1 MLWFVGLGI
10 SGFKSIPCE
19 ALDILSKAD
28 IVYLEQ
34 FTSPIGKLDLVKIK
48 NATKGEFKPAKRWLV
63 EDGNEILQNAKKK
76 KVVLLSYG
84 DPYIA
89 TTHIELRTRA
99 IAEKI
104 KTYSIHASSS
114 LTSMIGEC
122 GLHFYKVGRIAT
134 IMSEMKSLTT
144 PYYLIYKNI
153 IEGNHTVLLLEYN
166 QDKDFFLDPK
176 DALNG
181 LLETEKGQRRNVI
194 RSSTFAIIASRIG
207 FKNQLIISGKIS
219 SLKRKD
225 FGKPPH
231 TVIIPGRLHFTESDA
246 LKILG
251 GCIDEP
257 FDNSEKTKKI
267 SIQMMEKYV
276 PMVKEALHEVEP
288 HYKDQK
294 EFQKILENVEL
305 YIQDAEKF
313 LEDGQDEVAILSI
326 GYADGLVDALRL
338 AKGLDQKI

>member
-10 SGFKSIPCE
+10 SGFKSIPNE
-19 ALDILSKAD
+19 ALEVLSKAD

-34 FTSPIGKLDLVKIK
+34 FTSPIGKSDLTKIK

-63 EDGNEILQNAKKK
+63 EDGKEILENSKKK

-89 TTHIELRTRA
+89 TTHIELRARA
-99 IAEKI
+99 MQEKI
-104 KTYSIHASSS
+104 KTYSIHAASS

-144 PYYLIYKNI
+144 PYYVIYKNI

-166 QDKDFFLDPK
+166 QDKDFFLDPN
-176 DALNG
+176 DALKG
-181 LLETEKGQRRNVI
+181 LIETEKGQKRNVI
-194 RSSTFAIIASRIG
+194 SASTFAIVASRIG
-207 FKNQLIISGKIS
+207 FKDQSIISGKIS
-219 SLKRKD
+219 SLKKED
-225 FGKPPH
+225 FGLPPH
-231 TVIIPGRLHFTESDA
+231 TVIIPGRMHFTESDA
-246 LKILG
+246 LKMFG
-251 GCIDEP
+251 QCIDKP

-267 SIQMMEKYV
+267 SKQMMEKYV
-276 PMVKEALHEVEP
+276 PMVRDALEEVTP
-288 HYKDQK
+288 LYKDQK
-294 EFQKILENVEL
+294 EYQVILENAEL
-305 YIQDAEKF
+305 YVQDAEKF

-338 AKGLDQKI
+338 AKGLDPKM

>member
-1 MLWFVGLGI
+1 MLWFVGLGV
-10 SGFKSIPCE
+10 SGFKSIPSE
-19 ALDILSKAD
+19 GLDILSKAD

-34 FTSPIGKLDLVKIK
+34 FTSPIGKSDFTKIK
-48 NATKGEFKPAKRWLV
+48 NATKGEFKSAKRWLV
-63 EDGNEILQNAKKK
+63 EDGNEILRNAKKK

-99 IAEKI
+99 IKEKI

-122 GLHFYKVGRIAT
+122 GLHFYKIGRIAT

-144 PYYLIYKNI
+144 PYYIIYKNI

-176 DALNG
+176 DALTG

-194 RSSTFAIIASRIG
+194 SPSTYVVVASRIG
-207 FKNQLIISGKIS
+207 FKDQSIISGKIS
-219 SLKRKD
+219 SLKKKD

-251 GCIDEP
+251 KCIDEP
-257 FDNSEKTKKI
+257 YDNSEKTKKI

-276 PMVKEALHEVEP
+276 PMVKEALSEVVS

-294 EFQKILENVEL
+294 EFQKILENAEL

-338 AKGLDQKI
+338 AKGLDRKM

>member
-10 SGFKSIPCE
+10 SGFKSIPSE
-19 ALDILSKAD
+19 GLDILSKAD

-34 FTSPIGKLDLVKIK
+34 FTSPIRKSDFTKIK
-48 NATKGEFKPAKRWLV
+48 NATKGEFKSAKRWLV
-63 EDGNEILQNAKKK
+63 EDGNEILRNAKKK

-99 IAEKI
+99 IKEKI

-122 GLHFYKVGRIAT
+122 GLHFYKIGRIAT

-144 PYYLIYKNI
+144 PYYIIYKNI

-176 DALNG
+176 DALTG

-194 RSSTFAIIASRIG
+194 SSSTYAIIASRIG
-207 FKNQLIISGKIS
+207 FKNQSIISGKIS
-219 SLKRKD
+219 SLKKKD

-251 GCIDEP
+251 KCIDEP
-257 FDNSEKTKKI
+257 YDNSEKTKKI

-276 PMVKEALHEVEP
+276 PMVKEALSEVVS

-294 EFQKILENVEL
+294 EFQKILENAEL

-338 AKGLDQKI
+338 AKGLDRKM

>member
-10 SGFKSIPCE
+10 SGFKSIPNE
-19 ALDILSKAD
+19 ALDILSKVD

-34 FTSPIGKLDLVKIK
+34 FTSPIGESDLVKIK
-48 NATKGEFKPAKRWLV
+48 NVIKGEFKPAKRWLV

-99 IAEKI
+99 IEEKI
-104 KTYSIHASSS
+104 KTFSIHASSS

-134 IMSEMKSLTT
+134 IMSETKSLTT
-144 PYYLIYKNI
+144 PYYIIYKNI
-153 IEGNHTVLLLEYN
+153 IEGNHTILLLEYN

-176 DALNG
+176 DALNA
-181 LLETEKGQRRNVI
+181 LLETEKGQKRNVI
-194 RSSTFAIIASRIG
+194 NLSTYVIVASRIG
-207 FKNQLIISGKIS
+207 FNNQTIISGKIS
-219 SLKRKD
+219 SLKKRD

-231 TVIIPGRLHFTESDA
+231 TVIVPGRLHFTESDS

-251 GCIDEP
+251 ECIDEP

-267 SIQMMEKYV
+267 SVQMMKKYV
-276 PMVKEALHEVEP
+276 PMVREALEEVEP
-288 HYKDQK
+288 YYKDQK
-294 EFQKILENVEL
+294 EFQVILENAEL
-305 YIQDAEKF
+305 YILDAEKF

-338 AKGLDQKI
+338 AKGMDPKM

>member
-10 SGFKSIPCE
+10 SGFKSIPNE
-19 ALDILSKAD
+19 AIDVLAKAD

-34 FTSPIGKLDLVKIK
+34 FTSPISKSDLNKIK
-48 NATKGEFKPAKRWLV
+48 KATKGEFRPAKRWLV
-63 EDGNEILQNAKKK
+63 EDGNEILENAKKK

-89 TTHIELRTRA
+89 TTHIELRERA
-99 IAEKI
+99 IKDKI
-104 KTYSIHASSS
+104 RTYSIHASSS

-144 PYYLIYKNI
+144 PYYVIYKNV
-153 IEGNHTVLLLEYN
+153 IEGNHTVLLLEFN

-181 LLETEKGQRRNVI
+181 LLETEKGQRRKVI
-194 RSSTFAIIASRIG
+194 SSSTFAIVASRIG
-207 FKNQLIISGKIS
+207 FKDQEIVSGKIS
-219 SLKRKD
+219 SLKKRD

-246 LKILG
+246 LKVLG
-251 GCIDEP
+251 ECIDEP
-257 FDNSEKTKKI
+257 FDNAAKTRKI
-267 SIQMMEKYV
+267 SVQMIEKYV
-276 PMVKEALHEVEP
+276 PMVREALEEVQP
-288 HYKDQK
+288 FYKDQK
-294 EFQKILENVEL
+294 EYEVILENAEL
-305 YIQDAEKF
+305 YVRDAEKF

-338 AKGLDQKI
+338 AKGLDPKM

>member
-10 SGFKSIPCE
+10 SGFKSIPIE
-19 ALDILSKAD
+19 ALDVLSKAD

-34 FTSPIGKLDLVKIK
+34 FTSPIGKSDLAKIK
-48 NATKGEFKPAKRWLV
+48 DATKGEFKLAKRWLV
-63 EDGNEILQNAKKK
+63 EDGSEILKNAKKK
-76 KVVLLSYG
+76 KVVLLAYG

-89 TTHIELRTRA
+89 TTHIELRERA
-99 IAEKI
+99 IKEKI
-104 KTYSIHASSS
+104 KTISIHASSS

-144 PYYLIYKNI
+144 PYYVIYKNI

-176 DALNG
+176 DALKG
-181 LLETEKGQRRNVI
+181 LLETEKGQIRNVI
-194 RSSTFAIIASRIG
+194 SKDTYGIVASRIG
-207 FKNQLIISGKIS
+207 FKDQSIVSGKIS
-219 SLKRKD
+219 SLKKKD

-246 LKILG
+246 LKVFG
-251 GCIDEP
+251 QCMDEP

-276 PMVKEALHEVEP
+276 PMVREALEEIEP
-288 HYKDQK
+288 HYKGQK
-294 EFQKILENVEL
+294 EYQVILENAEL

-338 AKGLDQKI
+338 AKGLEPKM